1 MPVVLHEPNS
11 TLARVLFDLL
21 ADTDEDSIERARII
35 AGMLRDNEFRE
46 ADIEGVRVELFAL
59 LLAEKA
65 PSRFARKFTRVLE
78 AHYSD
83 VFV

>member
-1 MPVVLHEPNS
+1 MPVVLREPNI

-21 ADTDEDSIERARII
+21 AHTDEDSIERARVI

-46 ADIEGVRVELFAL
+46 ANIEGVRVELFAL

-78 AHYSD
+78 AHYSGI
-83 VFV
+83 FV